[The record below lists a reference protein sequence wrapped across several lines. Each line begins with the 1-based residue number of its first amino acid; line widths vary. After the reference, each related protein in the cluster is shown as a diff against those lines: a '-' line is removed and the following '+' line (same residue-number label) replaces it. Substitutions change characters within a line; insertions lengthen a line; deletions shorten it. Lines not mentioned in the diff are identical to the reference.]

1 MRVVL
6 WGAGFYS
13 TSHLR
18 VLDSRRK
25 KVKSKNFTSAVWIDL
40 LRNRRSLLLNLCDA
54 EKASVEGE
62 RGKENSQVIYP

>member
-25 KVKSKNFTSAVWIDL
+25 KS
-40 LRNRRSLLLNLCDA
+40 
-54 EKASVEGE
+54 
-62 RGKENSQVIYP
+62 